1 MDGERARAR
10 LRKHVPQGN
19 VPIATRH
26 ILAVVTGNALEF
38 YDFVTYS
45 FFAVYIGRT
54 FFPESLTRFSLL
66 ASLATFGVG
75 FVMRPVGAYV
85 IGGLGDRVGR
95 KPAMLL
101 SFSLMGVGIA
111 GLALTPSYA
120 RIGLAAPVLVVLFR
134 LVQGFA
140 LGGEVGPTT
149 AFLIEAAPPE
159 RRGLYA
165 SLQYTTQDFAVL
177 VAGLIGL
184 GLANTLSEQA
194 LQDWGWRVAL
204 LVGVAI
210 VPFGLVL
217 RRALPETLH
226 APAATVIASPPPR
239 TYLRTA
245 LLGGMMLA
253 AATTANYTNEYPAT
267 YAIHDLNMSASVAFG
282 ATVIVG
288 LCGVLCQPLSGILS
302 DHFGRKPVM
311 LVPLS
316 LLLVATLPC
325 FALIAHYRNAAA
337 LYGATFILAGLL
349 GLGSPASVTWLTESL
364 PPHIRSRALS
374 IVYAVSVS
382 VFGGSTQFIAATLI
396 ERTGNP
402 LAPAGYMSA
411 IMVLGLVAM
420 IATRESAPCKVG
432 GDLNTAAETEDRLS
446 PIDLQRVP

>member
-1 MDGERARAR
+1 MSVSR
-10 LRKHVPQGN
+10 
-19 VPIATRH
+19 VPIKKRH
-26 ILAVVTGNALEF
+26 IVAVVTGNALEF

-45 FFAVYIGRT
+45 FFAVYIGRA

-75 FVMRPVGAYV
+75 FIMRPIGAYV
-85 IGGLGDRVGR
+85 IGRMGDRIGR

-101 SFSLMGVGIA
+101 SFSLMGLGIA

-120 RIGLAAPVLVVLFR
+120 RIGLAAPVLVVICR

-184 GLANTLSEQA
+184 GLASTLSEQA
-194 LQDWGWRVAL
+194 LQDWGWRAAL
-204 LVGVAI
+204 LAGVAI

-217 RRALPETLH
+217 RRALPETLD
-226 APAATVIASPPPR
+226 APAARGVPDVPVRSH
-239 TYLRTA
+239 LRVAA
-245 LLGGMMLA
+245 LGAMMLA
-253 AATTANYTNEYPAT
+253 AATTANYTNEYLAP
-267 YAIHDLNMSASVAFG
+267 YAIHDLHMSASVAFG

-288 LCGVLCQPLSGILS
+288 LCGVVCQPVSGILS
-302 DHFGRKPVM
+302 DWFGRKPVM
-311 LVPLS
+311 LIPLS
-316 LLLVATLPC
+316 LLLVATLPS

-337 LYGATFILAGLL
+337 LYSATFILASLL
-349 GLGSPASVTWLTESL
+349 GLGSPACVTWLTESF
-364 PPHIRSRALS
+364 PPQIRSGALS
-374 IVYAVSVS
+374 LVYAVSVS
-382 VFGGSTQFIAATLI
+382 MFGGSTQFMAAALI

-402 LAPAGYMSA
+402 LAPAWYMTGF
-411 IMVLGLVAM
+411 MVVGLTAM
-420 IATRESAPCKVG
+420 IASRESAPLKTSEAR
-432 GDLNTAAETEDRLS
+432 DLLRQA
-446 PIDLQRVP
+446 VV

>member
-1 MDGERARAR
+1 MSSPVRI
-10 LRKHVPQGN
+10 LK
-19 VPIATRH
+19 RH
-26 ILAVVTGNALEF
+26 ILAVVIGNALEF

-45 FFAVYIGRT
+45 FFAIYIGRT

-75 FVMRPVGAYV
+75 FVMRPIGAYV
-85 IGGLGDRVGR
+85 IGRLGDRAGR

-120 RIGLAAPVLVVLFR
+120 RIGVAAPMLVVLFR

-165 SLQYTTQDFAVL
+165 SLQYTTQDLSVL

-184 GLANTLSEQA
+184 GLASTLSEQA
-194 LQDWGWRVAL
+194 LQDWGWRAAL

-210 VPFGLVL
+210 VPFGLFL

-226 APAATVIASPPPR
+226 TPAAAVIAHTPAQS
-239 TYLRTA
+239 YLRTA
-245 LLGGMMLA
+245 VLGGMMLA
-253 AATTANYTNEYPAT
+253 AATTANYTNEYLAT
-267 YAIHDLNMSASVAFG
+267 YAIHDLHMSASVAFG

-288 LCGVLCQPLSGILS
+288 LCGVVCQPVSGILS
-302 DHFGRKPVM
+302 DYIGRKPVM

-316 LLLVATLPC
+316 LLLLATLPS

-337 LYGATFILAGLL
+337 LYGSTFVMAGLL
-349 GLGSPASVTWLTESL
+349 GLGSPACVTWLTESL
-364 PPHIRSRALS
+364 PPHVRSGALS
-374 IVYAVSVS
+374 LVYAISVS
-382 VFGGSTQFIAATLI
+382 VFGGSTQFIAAALI

-402 LAPAGYMSA
+402 LAPAWYLAA
-411 IMVLGLVAM
+411 IMAMGLAAM
-420 IATRESAPCKVG
+420 IATRKSAPRKASADPKAAREVVSLAS
-432 GDLNTAAETEDRLS
+432 GDY
-446 PIDLQRVP
+446 

>member
-1 MDGERARAR
+1 MVSAPVRI
-10 LRKHVPQGN
+10 RK
-19 VPIATRH
+19 RH

-54 FFPESLTRFSLL
+54 FFPETLTRFSLL

-75 FVMRPVGAYV
+75 FVMRPIGAYV
-85 IGGLGDRVGR
+85 IGRLGDRVGR

-120 RIGLAAPVLVVLFR
+120 RIGIAAPMLVVLFR

-159 RRGLYA
+159 RRGFYA
-165 SLQYTTQDFAVL
+165 SLQYTTQDLSVL

-194 LQDWGWRVAL
+194 LQDWGWRAAL

-217 RRALPETLH
+217 RRTLPETLE
-226 APAATVIASPPPR
+226 APAAAVIAR
-239 TYLRTA
+239 TPAQSYLRTA
-245 LLGGMMLA
+245 VLGGLMLA
-253 AATTANYTNEYPAT
+253 GATTANYTNEYLAT
-267 YAIHDLNMSASVAFG
+267 YAIHDLHMSASVAFG

-288 LCGVLCQPLSGILS
+288 LCGVVCQPVSGILS
-302 DHFGRKPVM
+302 DYVGRKPVM

-316 LLLVATLPC
+316 VLLVATIPA
-325 FALIAHYRNAAA
+325 FALIAHYRNATA
-337 LYGATFILAGLL
+337 LYGATFVLAGLL
-349 GLGSPASVTWLTESL
+349 GLGSPACVTWLTESL
-364 PPHIRSRALS
+364 PPHIRSGALS
-374 IVYAVSVS
+374 LVYAISVS
-382 VFGGSTQFIAATLI
+382 VFGGSTQFIAAALI

-402 LAPAGYMSA
+402 LAPAWYMAA
-411 IMVLGLVAM
+411 IMAMGLAAM
-420 IATRESAPCKVG
+420 IATRESAPRKMS
-432 GDLNTAAETEDRLS
+432 GDLQIPKEIMSVANHDY
-446 PIDLQRVP
+446 

>member
-1 MDGERARAR
+1 MSASR
-10 LRKHVPQGN
+10 
-19 VPIATRH
+19 VPIKKRH
-26 ILAVVTGNALEF
+26 IVAVVTGNALEF

-75 FVMRPVGAYV
+75 FIMRPIGAYV
-85 IGGLGDRVGR
+85 IGRMGDRIGR

-101 SFSLMGVGIA
+101 SFSLMGLGIA

-120 RIGLAAPVLVVLFR
+120 RIGLAAPVLVIIFR

-165 SLQYTTQDFAVL
+165 SLQYTTQDFSVL

-184 GLANTLSEQA
+184 GLASTLSEQA
-194 LQDWGWRVAL
+194 LQDWGWRAAL
-204 LVGVAI
+204 LVGVVI

-217 RRALPETLH
+217 RRALPETLD
-226 APAATVIASPPPR
+226 APAARGVARAPIGSH
-239 TYLRTA
+239 LRVA
-245 LLGGMMLA
+245 ALGGMMLA
-253 AATTANYTNEYPAT
+253 AATTANYTNEYLAT
-267 YAIHDLNMSASVAFG
+267 YAIHDLHMSASVAFG

-288 LCGVLCQPLSGILS
+288 LCGVVCQPLSGILS
-302 DHFGRKPVM
+302 DWFGRKPVM

-316 LLLVATLPC
+316 LLLIATLPS

-337 LYGATFILAGLL
+337 LYSATFILASLL
-349 GLGSPASVTWLTESL
+349 GLGSPACVTWLTESF
-364 PPHIRSRALS
+364 PPRIRSGALS
-374 IVYAVSVS
+374 LVYAVSVS
-382 VFGGSTQFIAATLI
+382 MFGGSTQFMAAALI

-402 LAPAGYMSA
+402 LAPAWYMTGF
-411 IMVLGLVAM
+411 MVVGLTAM
-420 IATRESAPCKVG
+420 IASRESAPLKTSGSRTSTTV
-432 GDLNTAAETEDRLS
+432 LEFNQS
-446 PIDLQRVP
+446 V

>member
-1 MDGERARAR
+1 MSQLHTANASVNAPVRVA
-10 LRKHVPQGN
+10 K
-19 VPIATRH
+19 RH
-26 ILAVVTGNALEF
+26 ILAVVVGNALEF

-75 FVMRPVGAYV
+75 FVMRPIGAYV
-85 IGGLGDRVGR
+85 IGRLGDRRGR

-120 RIGLAAPVLVVLFR
+120 RIGVAAPTLVVLFR

-165 SLQYTTQDFAVL
+165 SLQYTTQDAAVL

-184 GLANTLSEQA
+184 GLASTLSEQA
-194 LQDWGWRVAL
+194 LQDWGWRAAL

-217 RRALPETLH
+217 RRSLPETLDQ
-226 APAATVIASPPPR
+226 PAAAAVAHTSLRPH
-239 TYLRTA
+239 LRTA
-245 LLGGMMLA
+245 VIGGMMLA
-253 AATTANYTNEYPAT
+253 AATTANYTNEYLAT
-267 YAIHDLNMSASVAFG
+267 YAIHDLHMSASVAFG

-288 LCGVLCQPLSGILS
+288 LCGVICQPVSGILS
-302 DHFGRKPVM
+302 DYLGRKPVM

-316 LLLVATLPC
+316 LLLLATLPS

-337 LYGATFILAGLL
+337 LYSATFVLAGLL
-349 GLGSPASVTWLTESL
+349 GLGSPACVTWLTESL
-364 PPHIRSRALS
+364 PAHIRSGALS
-374 IVYAVSVS
+374 LVYAISVS
-382 VFGGSTQFIAATLI
+382 VFGGSTQFIAASLI

-402 LAPAGYMSA
+402 LAPAWYMAA
-411 IMVLGLVAM
+411 IMVVGLAAM
-420 IATRESAPCKVG
+420 LATHESAPRKAVR
-432 GDLNTAAETEDRLS
+432 TT
-446 PIDLQRVP
+446 